1 MCDRT
6 PARDGLQALT
16 TSIIVMAEMLKLALC
31 TCEILVR
38 RRGVQGFVAEISE
51 DILAKPAETAMM
63 MVPCFLYFIQNNLL
77 LLAVSSLDPPVY
89 YVVSQLKI
97 LSTAVFS
104 IIILRKT
111 ISGRKWIA
119 LVILLSGTALSQVC
133 HE

>member
-1 MCDRT
+1 M
-6 PARDGLQALT
+6 
-16 TSIIVMAEMLKLALC
+16 
-31 TCEILVR
+31 
-38 RRGVQGFVAEISE
+38 QGFVAEISE